1 MFICG
6 DKRGNSAPNQ
16 NYLFR
21 VRFVIAVLMLRSVVD
36 SLINGVIVAKAGVV
50 AVVVVLVAL
59 FEVPR
64 RTKVVTFPGMHNTAQ
79 TIRA

>member
-1 MFICG
+1 MLKDPKSIIIQS
-6 DKRGNSAPNQ
+6 NSPH
-16 NYLFR
+16 YLL
-21 VRFVIAVLMLRSVVD
+21 RFWDLCVQKLLTRTLMKLTP
-36 SLINGVIVAKAGVV
+36 GVV

-64 RTKVVTFPGMHNTAQ
+64 RTKVVTFPGIHNTAQ